1 MKLSHVTAICI
12 VALSFLASCASVPSL
27 AGKYSL
33 RAPDGATSWVEV
45 SALRDQ
51 EYYLRAPGQ
60 AISGVY
66 RFAGDELR
74 ITRPDN
80 PRMVGFAWKKTADG
94 TLVLVAEPP
103 VPVSGTRLMS
113 ATLTRAN

>member
-1 MKLSHVTAICI
+1 MKLSTVTAICI
-12 VALSFLASCASVPSL
+12 LALSSLIGCATVPSL

-33 RAPDGATSWVEV
+33 RAPDGATSLVEV

-60 AISGVY
+60 PVSGVY
-66 RFAGDELR
+66 HFAGNELR
-74 ITRPDN
+74 ITKPDN
-80 PRMVGFAWKKTADG
+80 PRMTGFAWKKNPDG
-94 TLVLVAEPP
+94 TLVLVEEPP